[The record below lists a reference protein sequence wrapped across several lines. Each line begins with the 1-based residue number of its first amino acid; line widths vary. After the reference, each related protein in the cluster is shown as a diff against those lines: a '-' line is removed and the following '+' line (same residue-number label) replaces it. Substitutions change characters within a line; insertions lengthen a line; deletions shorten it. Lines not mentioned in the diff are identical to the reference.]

1 MRTLAV
7 DGRYV
12 TLNGQAA
19 FLAGQMAP
27 SAGKTDSL
35 EELQRIVDVM
45 MLPFGMNL
53 WIGGLGGI
61 DYGAYNEVVNIER
74 GLEREAGRHQ
84 YPWLRTGG
92 GRTEFGGA
100 RFDLD
105 RWDETYFTLLHQK
118 VVLLNRLGIV
128 PVIEVFSD
136 HAIDVPLHWRGHPL
150 HPANNANSLGLDSDS
165 GMPGFW
171 TDARALG
178 YQDGFVRR
186 LLGSLAGSCAIVSP
200 LGEANRT
207 PVGYM
212 TRWLDVLEA
221 HKTAHPGQMLVC
233 VSGRSEVLDA
243 CATHPAV
250 DLVDIYC
257 YHEGR
262 YDDPEVN
269 VPDGPLG
276 VRATVREA
284 WERYGKPVT
293 KLYHKY
299 GYPYADPAS
308 PWADPATG
316 TDGGGPPSA
325 GPDALRALAEAGGAG
340 FFFKMAWARDR
351 GQHLRPDAWSVAMG
365 EFLRSWVPLDEAD

>member
-1 MRTLAV
+1 VRTLAV

-92 GRTEFGGA
+92 G
-100 RFDLD
+100 
-105 RWDETYFTLLHQK
+105 
-118 VVLLNRLGIV
+118 
-128 PVIEVFSD
+128 
-136 HAIDVPLHWRGHPL
+136 
-150 HPANNANSLGLDSDS
+150 
-165 GMPGFW
+165 
-171 TDARALG
+171 
-178 YQDGFVRR
+178 
-186 LLGSLAGSCAIVSP
+186 
-200 LGEANRT
+200 
-207 PVGYM
+207 
-212 TRWLDVLEA
+212 
-221 HKTAHPGQMLVC
+221 
-233 VSGRSEVLDA
+233 
-243 CATHPAV
+243 
-250 DLVDIYC
+250 
-257 YHEGR
+257 
-262 YDDPEVN
+262 
-269 VPDGPLG
+269 
-276 VRATVREA
+276 
-284 WERYGKPVT
+284 
-293 KLYHKY
+293 
-299 GYPYADPAS
+299 
-308 PWADPATG
+308 
-316 TDGGGPPSA
+316 PPSA